1 MNTDTTA
8 APGPP
13 QSPADTAWYVYGVVP
28 ATAPRPTDAVGVGSP
43 PAPVELVRHGRIA
56 ALVSEVDPA
65 VPLGTPEDLRAHA
78 RVLDSMAA
86 GLTPVLPFRFGG
98 VVRDRQAVAD
108 ELLGPREPGLV
119 AAFDELGD
127 LVQFTV
133 RGSYRQDR
141 ILREIL
147 EERPDIARLREK
159 IKDVP
164 AEAGLDQQVRLGEMV
179 SQELAVRR
187 QEDGRVL
194 VDELAPLAAAAV
206 TGVPADEQAV
216 DASFLVHPAE
226 RAEFEAAAEDLAGAW
241 ADRIEL
247 RLLGPLAPYD
257 FAAALVEHTEHVEHE
272 HAQQENAERTE
283 RTQ

>member
-1 MNTDTTA
+1 VNTDTTA
-8 APGPP
+8 APRP
-13 QSPADTAWYVYGVVP
+13 QQPAADTAWYVYGVVP
-28 ATAPRPTDAVGVGSP
+28 ATAPQPTDTVGVGSP

-56 ALVSEVDPA
+56 ALVSEVDSA
-65 VPLGTPEDLRAHA
+65 APLGTPDDLRAHA
-78 RVLDSMAA
+78 HVLDSMAA
-86 GLTPVLPFRFGG
+86 DSTPVLPFRFGG

-108 ELLGPREPGLV
+108 ELLGPRESSLV

-141 ILREIL
+141 MLREIL
-147 EERPDIARLREK
+147 QERPDIARLRER

-164 AEAGLDQQVRLGEMV
+164 PQAALDEQVRLGELV
-179 SQELAVRR
+179 SQEIAIRR

-194 VDELAPLAAAAV
+194 VDELAPLATAAV
-206 TGVPADEQAV
+206 NGVPSDEQAV

-226 RAEFEAAAEDLAGAW
+226 RGGFEAAAEDLARAW
-241 ADRIEL
+241 AERIDL

-257 FAAALVEHTEHVEHE
+257 FAAALVEHTE
-272 HAQQENAERTE
+272 RTS
-283 RTQ
+283 